1 MAKIGHH
8 HHLMIH
14 AFIIYAVMLAGCATV
29 GDQKVNILYQS
40 TAISKS
46 GSGDLYLVEE
56 STPDSSY
63 STPIQYILGG
73 IKNKDGEQLGNIVT
87 DKAPADLLIDAF
99 YQEFKGAG
107 YNVVQGNSMPREAAK
122 GLKLQSVTIKLDEVK
137 GVIVNSKCIVKI
149 SVEPWRNGKAINK
162 LEYVAEYT
170 DSAMTDREE
179 LLSKTMLKAIQS
191 IMNKAAPEITK
202 ILEQK

>member
-1 MAKIGHH
+1 MAKAGACHH
-8 HHLMIH
+8 ITVL
-14 AFIIYAVMLAGCATV
+14 AFTVIATIISGCATV
-29 GDQKVNILYQS
+29 GDQRVNILYQS
-40 TAISKS
+40 TAIAKG

-56 STPDSSY
+56 PTPDSSY

-107 YNVVQGNSMPREAAK
+107 YNVVQGNSMPREVAK
-122 GLKLQSVTIKLDEVK
+122 GLKLQSITIKLDEVK

-170 DSAMTDREE
+170 DSVMTGREE
-179 LLSKTMLKAIQS
+179 LLSKTMLQAIQS
-191 IMNKAAPEITK
+191 IMKKAVPEITK
-202 ILEQK
+202 ILEQ